1 MADYKFIKV
10 TYAEQIARVTLN
22 NPDKRNFFNEDVW
35 LEMLDCQREIAL
47 ADDVRVVVIDAAGA
61 HFSTGIELSFLRRAG
76 GQDVM
81 RKLPTFQKAFS
92 GWEELSVPV
101 IAAIQGCC
109 FGNATDLILACD
121 LRIAAR
127 NANFAIQEVR
137 VAGLAPDFGGTT
149 RLPRLVGLGAAKRL
163 ILTGEQIDA
172 AEAYRIGL
180 AEYLVDDADLYEAS
194 MTLARKIAQCP
205 PIGMMMAKKGL
216 NLALESSRAA
226 SMQFEQVQAM
236 FCCQTEDQKES
247 LAAIME
253 KRTPVFQGK

>member
-1 MADYKFIKV
+1 MAEYRTIKL
-10 TYAEQIARVTLN
+10 TIEEQIAIVTLN
-22 NPDKRNFFNEDVW
+22 NPEKRNFFNEVVW
-35 LEMLDCQREIAL
+35 MEMLECQREISQR
-47 ADDVRVVVIDAAGA
+47 DDVRVVLINAAGT
-61 HFSTGIELSFLRRAG
+61 HFSTGIELSFLQRAG

-101 IAAIQGCC
+101 IAAIQGYC

-121 LRIAAR
+121 LRIASK
-127 NANFAIQEVR
+127 NAGFAIQEVK

-172 AEAYRIGL
+172 TEAYRIGL
-180 AEYLVDDADLYEAS
+180 IEYLVEDSDLEKAS
-194 MTLARKIAQCP
+194 MRLAKSIAQCP

-216 NLALESSRAA
+216 NLAFESSRAA

-236 FCCQTEDQKES
+236 FCCQTEDQKEALS
-247 LAAIME
+247 AIME
-253 KRTPVFQGK
+253 KRAPVFQGK

>member
-1 MADYKFIKV
+1 MAEYRYIHL
-10 TYAEQIARVTLN
+10 TIEEMIARVTLN

-35 LEMLDCQREIAL
+35 LEMLECQNEIAQRG
-47 ADDVRVVVIDAAGA
+47 DVRVVVIDAAGA

-92 GWEELSVPV
+92 GWEELSIPV

-109 FGNATDLILACD
+109 YGNATDLILSCD

-127 NANFAIQEVR
+127 NAVFAIQEVK

-149 RLPRLVGLGAAKRL
+149 RLPRLIGLGAAKRL

-180 AEYLVDDADLYEAS
+180 AEYLVEEAELQEAS
-194 MTLARKIAQCP
+194 MNLARKIAACP
-205 PIGMMMAKKGL
+205 PVGMMMAKKGL
-216 NLALESSRAA
+216 NLAFESSRAA

-236 FCCQTEDQKES
+236 YCCQTEDQKEALS
-247 LAAIME
+247 AMME
-253 KRTPVFQGK
+253 KRAPVFQGK